1 MNTWTA
7 EPLLSLTETEV
18 IRQAQQGDAA
28 AFEYLY
34 RAHSRHVYSVCL
46 RMLKNQADA
55 EDLTQQVFL
64 LLFRKIGTFRGDSS
78 FSTWLHRVAVNSV
91 LMHLRQRKPTELQ
104 TNSSS
109 SVSADGE
116 PVRELG
122 PGDRSMMD
130 AVERLNLVRAI
141 RRLAP
146 GYRRLLLLH
155 EVSGFKHREIAKIV
169 GCSVGCSKSQVHK
182 ARKRLQML
190 LEGASG
196 PAEQETGSA

>member
-1 MNTWTA
+1 MRSWT
-7 EPLLSLTETEV
+7 EPEA
-18 IRQAQQGDAA
+18 IRCAQQGDAA

-34 RAHSRHVYSVCL
+34 GAHGKHVYSVCL

-104 TNSSS
+104 KNSSS

-116 PVRELG
+116 PVPEVG
-122 PGDRSMMD
+122 PGDTSMIG

-155 EVSGFKHREIAKIV
+155 DVSGFRHNEIAKIV

-182 ARKRLQML
+182 ARKRLRTL

-196 PAEQETGSA
+196 PAEQETASA